1 MLNKEIYNLINSQIN
16 KELFSAYLYLEIA
29 NYFNEKGLPGFAA
42 WYTKQSEEEVEHAMK
57 FNAYVYQQGERV
69 VLEAINKPV
78 VEFKNYREALEAALE
93 HEKKVTSWI
102 NDIYALAVKQG
113 DFRTQKFL
121 DRFISEQTEEEENA
135 DEMLAKYDLA
145 SKEGSLYLLNKELAK
160 RD

>member
-1 MLNKEIYNLINSQIN
+1 MLNKQIYELINSQIN
-16 KELFSAYLYLEIA
+16 KELYSAYLYLEIA

-57 FNAYVYQQGERV
+57 FNAYVYQQGEKV
-69 VLEAINKPV
+69 VLETIDKPV
-78 VEFKNYREALEAALE
+78 VEFKQPREALEAALE
-93 HEKKVTSWI
+93 HEKKVTAWI

-121 DRFISEQTEEEENA
+121 DWFISEQTEEEENA
-135 DEMLAKYDLA
+135 DEMIAKYDLA
-145 SKEGSLYLLNKELAK
+145 SKEGSLYLLNKELGK

>member
-78 VEFKNYREALEAALE
+78 VEFKNYREALKAALE

>member
-78 VEFKNYREALEAALE
+78 VEFKNYTEALEAALE

-121 DRFISEQTEEEENA
+121 DWFISEQTEEEENA